1 MKTRHAL
8 AATAL
13 ILATSIAGVSSANTS
28 TGSIA
33 TDVQSAVGSGIVGA
47 TVNDEGLATLFG
59 SVETRVDENAAKMA
73 ALEFPGVNEVQSSII
88 VNN

>member
-13 ILATSIAGVSSANTS
+13 IFATSFAGVSSANIS

-33 TDVQSAVGSGIVGA
+33 TDVQSAIGTGTVSV
-47 TVNDEGLATLFG
+47 TVNDAGLATLFG